1 MDQKEKLKQ
10 MKYAMNA
17 RMFLIA
23 AGLFLIFTAVTST
36 GQDGL
41 RWFGIAKVVTD
52 YDRDV
57 AEGKITPPPAEEETK
72 ETVSEEKTENTAETD
87 AESEEMKSE
96 TDAGSAEVKAE
107 AEDESG
113 TADTD
118 SSNKEEV
125 AETEAAAETASENA
139 ETTGTTATEE
149 AAQEIDVPALK
160 RDMATLGISVGDL
173 KFLGI
178 ACFVIAVIRIF
189 VGVICVK
196 FSNRVDRSSIT
207 LKAVIGLA
215 IAEVLYAAVM
225 FLKKALFIGS
235 LIYTFLIVG
244 ALLWGALRLRK
255 LAKENPERVYAVEA
269 AQRFTPQPK
278 PAQKKSL
285 REKAMMSTDIESLP
299 EASETPEAPETSEAL
314 ETSETP
320 DTSNDEGGLS

>member
-107 AEDESG
+107 TEDESG

-118 SSNKEEV
+118 SSNKEEA
-125 AETEAAAETASENA
+125 AETEAAAETASENT
-139 ETTGTTATEE
+139 ETTDASAAEE
-149 AAQEIDVPALK
+149 TAQEIDVPALK

-225 FLKKALFIGS
+225 FLKKALFPHRRRTSLGSPASSQTRQRESGTGIRRRSSPTFHTAAETRSEEKPPRKSYDEHRYRESAGS
-235 LIYTFLIVG
+235 LGNIRNTRNLRNTGTIY
-244 ALLWGALRLRK
+244 LRR
-255 LAKENPERVYAVEA
+255 
-269 AQRFTPQPK
+269 
-278 PAQKKSL
+278 
-285 REKAMMSTDIESLP
+285 
-299 EASETPEAPETSEAL
+299 
-314 ETSETP
+314 
-320 DTSNDEGGLS
+320 

>member
-1 MDQKEKLKQ
+1 MDQKEKMKQ
-10 MKYAMNA
+10 IKYAMNA
-17 RMFLIA
+17 RMFLMA
-23 AGLFLIFTAVTST
+23 AGIFLIFTAVTST

-41 RWFGIAKVVTD
+41 RWFGIAQVVTD

-72 ETVSEEKTENTAETD
+72 ETVSEEKPESTTETD
-87 AESEEMKSE
+87 AE
-96 TDAGSAEVKAE
+96 SAEVKAE
-107 AEDESG
+107 TEENSG

-118 SSNKEEV
+118 SSNKED
-125 AETEAAAETASENA
+125 
-139 ETTGTTATEE
+139 

-178 ACFVIAVIRIF
+178 ACFVIAIIRIF

-215 IAEVLYAAVM
+215 VAEVIYAAVM

-285 REKAMMSTDIESLP
+285 REKAMMSTDIESMP
-299 EASETPEAPETSEAL
+299 EALETPETPETS

-320 DTSNDEGGLS
+320 ELSTVEDNNE

>member
-96 TDAGSAEVKAE
+96 TDTGSAEVKAE

-118 SSNKEEV
+118 SSNKEEA

-149 AAQEIDVPALK
+149 AAQEIDIPALK

-244 ALLWGALRLRK
+244 ALLWGSPASSQTRQRESGTGIRRRSSPTFHTAAETRSEKKPPRKSYDEHRYRESAGSLGNIRNTRNLRNTGTFYL
-255 LAKENPERVYAVEA
+255 
-269 AQRFTPQPK
+269 
-278 PAQKKSL
+278 
-285 REKAMMSTDIESLP
+285 
-299 EASETPEAPETSEAL
+299 
-314 ETSETP
+314 
-320 DTSNDEGGLS
+320 

>member
-87 AESEEMKSE
+87 AES
-96 TDAGSAEVKAE
+96 AEVKAE
-107 AEDESG
+107 TEEKSG
-113 TADTD
+113 TADAD
-118 SSNKEEV
+118 SSNNKEE
-125 AETEAAAETASENA
+125 ASETEAAAETASENA
-139 ETTGTTATEE
+139 ETTDASANEE

-160 RDMATLGISVGDL
+160 RDMAALGISVGDL

-178 ACFVIAVIRIF
+178 ACFVIAIIRIF

-215 IAEVLYAAVM
+215 VAEVIYAAIM

-244 ALLWGALRLRK
+244 ALFWGALRLRK

-285 REKAMMSTDIESLP
+285 REKAMMNTDIESLP
-299 EASETPEAPETSEAL
+299 EALETPETPETPETS

-320 DTSNDEGGLS
+320 ELSAVEDNNE